1 MFTAQAW
8 QPSLPQAL
16 GSGALGE
23 GIAQATSTSGLV
35 RRWDPGPCEG
45 SGEWPHHG
53 IGLGYYSHGFQGSAL
68 LRKGS

>member
-23 GIAQATSTSGLV
+23 GIAQATSTSGLA
-35 RRWDPGPCEG
+35 RRWDPGP
-45 SGEWPHHG
+45 
-53 IGLGYYSHGFQGSAL
+53 F
-68 LRKGS
+68 LRYCNGKVMRFNPFR